1 MTGQMRW
8 LPTFTS
14 DGELVLH
21 LRMSSNQAWS
31 LYTSFPE
38 YTVPEH
44 KIREGS
50 KGYATFQSLLRA
62 GWSTVASPK
71 SHPPEAPQ
79 SNNFGSMY

>member
-21 LRMSSNQAWS
+21 LRVSQYQPWS
-31 LYTSFPE
+31 PYTSFPE
-38 YTVPEH
+38 YVVPDHE
-44 KIREGS
+44 IQEGS

-62 GWSTVASPK
+62 GWIAVASPK
-71 SHPPEAPQ
+71 IYPPEAPQ
-79 SNNFGSMY
+79 TINIASR